1 MQTDWKIQPPAN
13 PLLVQEIFKAF
24 PPSTP
29 TPHDSRQV
37 IVVNRFTGKK
47 QEMLQVQI
55 GNRTF
60 LI

>member
-24 PPSTP
+24 PPSPLTSHP
-29 TPHDSRQV
+29 SKQV
-37 IVVNRFTGKK
+37 MITNRFTGKK